1 LSLFSLICL
10 FSATVI
16 FFLLIFST
24 SSTFSKTG
32 STFSKEELFTG
43 EQEFKKIKR
52 VNKNK
57 MKPGLYIV
65 ATPIGN
71 LDDISIRSQKT
82 LDKAD
87 IIICENPKHSL
98 KLLAKLGI
106 KKKMYSLHDHNEDKI
121 ITKIENHVL
130 ESSIILMSDAGSP
143 LISDP
148 GYKLVQ
154 FYINKKLHV
163 TTIPGPSSIISSLQI
178 SGMAVDSFK
187 FLGFAP
193 KNKSKFEKFIENLK
207 CEYQTSIFF
216 VSSHRL
222 ILCLETLEK
231 KLNNRKISVCKEL
244 TKLNEKIFRGYAKE
258 IVAELKQN
266 KKSSLGEFV
275 ILVEGSS
282 EKNTNVKKIN
292 TSVDEQIIK
301 LLKKYTLTDVV
312 DIVHKLTN
320 ISKKVVYKKALEQ
333 KK

>member
-1 LSLFSLICL
+1 
-10 FSATVI
+10 
-16 FFLLIFST
+16 
-24 SSTFSKTG
+24 
-32 STFSKEELFTG
+32 
-43 EQEFKKIKR
+43 
-52 VNKNK
+52 

-71 LDDISIRSQKT
+71 LEDISIRSQKT

-121 ITKIENHVL
+121 IKKIENYAL
-130 ESSIILMSDAGSP
+130 EYSVILISDAGSP

-154 FYINKKLHV
+154 FYINNKLHV

-178 SGMAVDSFK
+178 SGMAIDSFK

-207 CEYQTSIFF
+207 SEYQTSIFF

-222 ILCLETLEK
+222 ILCLETLQK
-231 KLNNRKISVCKEL
+231 KLNERKISVCKEL
-244 TKLNEKIFRGYAKE
+244 TKFNEKSFRGYAKE
-258 IVAELKQN
+258 IIEEFKQN
-266 KKSSLGEFV
+266 KKNILGEFV
-275 ILVEGSS
+275 ILVEGAS
-282 EKNTNVKKIN
+282 EKSNDLEKIN
-292 TSVDEQIIK
+292 SSVDEQINK
-301 LLKKYTLTDVV
+301 LLKKYSLTDVV
-312 DIVHKLTN
+312 NIVHKLTN
-320 ISKKVVYKKALEQ
+320 ISKKIVYKKALDQ

>member
-1 LSLFSLICL
+1 
-10 FSATVI
+10 
-16 FFLLIFST
+16 
-24 SSTFSKTG
+24 
-32 STFSKEELFTG
+32 
-43 EQEFKKIKR
+43 
-52 VNKNK
+52 

-71 LDDISIRSQKT
+71 LEDISIRSQKT
-82 LDKAD
+82 LSGAD

-121 ITKIENHVL
+121 IKKIENHIL
-130 ESSIILMSDAGSP
+130 EYSIILISDAGSP

-154 FYINKKLHV
+154 FYINNKLHV

-178 SGMAVDSFK
+178 SGMSIDSFK

-193 KNKSKFEKFIENLK
+193 KNKSRFEKFIENLK
-207 CEYQTSIFF
+207 SEYQTSIFF

-222 ILCLETLEK
+222 ILCLEALQK
-231 KLNNRKISVCKEL
+231 KLNKRKISVCKEL

-258 IVAELKQN
+258 IVEELKQN
-266 KKSSLGEFV
+266 KKSVLGEFV
-275 ILVEGSS
+275 ILVERAS
-282 EKNTNVKKIN
+282 EKSDDLEKIN
-292 TSVDEQIIK
+292 SSVDEQIKK
-301 LLKKYTLTDVV
+301 LLKKYSLTDVV
-312 DIVHKLTN
+312 NIVHKLTN

>member
-1 LSLFSLICL
+1 
-10 FSATVI
+10 
-16 FFLLIFST
+16 
-24 SSTFSKTG
+24 
-32 STFSKEELFTG
+32 
-43 EQEFKKIKR
+43 
-52 VNKNK
+52 

-71 LDDISIRSQKT
+71 LEDISIRFQKT
-82 LDKAD
+82 LGKAH

-121 ITKIENHVL
+121 IKKIENHVL
-130 ESSIILMSDAGSP
+130 EYSVILISDAGSP

-154 FYINKKLHV
+154 FYINNKLHV

-178 SGMAVDSFK
+178 SGMAIDSFK
-187 FLGFAP
+187 FFGFAP

-207 CEYQTSIFF
+207 SEYQTSIFF

-231 KLNNRKISVCKEL
+231 KLNKRKISVCKEL
-244 TKLNEKIFRGYAKE
+244 TKLNEKIFRGYATE
-258 IVAELKQN
+258 IVKELKQN
-266 KKSSLGEFV
+266 TKNLLGEFV
-275 ILVEGSS
+275 ILVEGTREKSS
-282 EKNTNVKKIN
+282 NLEKIN
-292 TSVDEQIIK
+292 SSVDEQINK
-301 LLKKYTLTDVV
+301 LLKKYSLTDVV
-312 DIVHKLTN
+312 NIVHKLTN
-320 ISKKVVYKKALEQ
+320 ISKKIVYKKALEQ

>member
-1 LSLFSLICL
+1 
-10 FSATVI
+10 
-16 FFLLIFST
+16 
-24 SSTFSKTG
+24 
-32 STFSKEELFTG
+32 
-43 EQEFKKIKR
+43 
-52 VNKNK
+52 

-71 LDDISIRSQKT
+71 LEDISIRAQKT

-106 KKKMYSLHDHNEDKI
+106 KKKMYSLHDHNEGKI
-121 ITKIENHVL
+121 IKKIENYAL
-130 ESSIILMSDAGSP
+130 EYSVILISDAGSP

-154 FYINKKLHV
+154 FYINNKLHV

-178 SGMAVDSFK
+178 SGMAIDSFK

-207 CEYQTSIFF
+207 KEYQTSIFF

-222 ILCLETLEK
+222 ILCLEALQK
-231 KLNNRKISVCKEL
+231 KLNERKISVCKEL

-258 IVAELKQN
+258 IVEEIKQN
-266 KKSSLGEFV
+266 KKNVLGEFV
-275 ILVEGSS
+275 ILVEGEG
-282 EKNTNVKKIN
+282 EKSNDLEKIN
-292 TSVDEQIIK
+292 SSVDEQINK
-301 LLKKYTLTDVV
+301 LLKKYSLTDVV

-320 ISKKVVYKKALEQ
+320 ISKKIVYKKALEQ